1 MDKLIS
7 LYITV
12 LLCSIF
18 HFDAEKNLS
27 DDINTSDVRKKTL
40 RKKLKPENIKLSGL
54 SLSIFKVILL
64 IVI

>member
-27 DDINTSDVRKKTL
+27 DDINTSDVRKKNP
-40 RKKLKPENIKLSGL
+40 KKKTEAREY
-54 SLSIFKVILL
+54 
-64 IVI
+64 